1 MPIYP
6 TNRDPLFSELSLA
19 NLIKTQISKMRE
31 IVNSYT
37 DDDFLEI
44 PAADFVQV
52 VFDIGNLP
60 PLVLS
65 REGQRHNPREINTIL
80 LPGRPPMRVQAY
92 VHQIDFPYT
101 GASGLFKHFPD
112 RRDLRAPIAKL
123 NSSAYEGTISI
134 EVIATAD
141 IDVMQIKNAIDEE
154 LNAAFRY
161 IHHQSL
167 QLEPHNSS
175 LLQLATEMVEERR
188 NRILRIRQISEILG
202 YPLIRRPGA
211 PLTYTS
217 PVVRR
222 QLTVRS
228 VSQPGYT
235 PEPTIEET
243 DYKAI
248 LDIIEKMT
256 FVMERSPSVFSQMPE
271 EVLRDHYLVQL
282 NGQYGNATGET
293 FNGAGKTDILVS
305 DKGRNIFIAECKI
318 WHGPSQSQRPLTSPS
333 LPHMARHQA
342 ALIFFNRNKGFTK
355 MLEALWEAV
364 PEHPNYKRGPID
376 EGSSRKRYTFAS
388 KDDPN
393 RELHLTV
400 MAFDTQPHL
409 AE

>member
-6 TNRDPLFSELSLA
+6 TNRDPLFSEFSLA
-19 NLIKTQISKMRE
+19 DLIKAQVSRMRE

-37 DDDFLEI
+37 DDAFLEI
-44 PAADFVQV
+44 PAADFIQA
-52 VFDIGNLP
+52 VFDTGNLP
-60 PLVLS
+60 ALVLS
-65 REGQRHNPREINTIL
+65 REGQRHNPREINTVL

-101 GASGLFKHFPD
+101 GASGLFRHFPD

-123 NSSAYEGTISI
+123 NSGAYEGTISI
-134 EVIATAD
+134 EVIATD
-141 IDVMQIKNAIDEE
+141 DVDGMQVKNAIDEE

-167 QLEPHNSS
+167 QLEPYNSS

-188 NRILRIRQISEILG
+188 NRILRIRQISESLG
-202 YPLIRRPGA
+202 YPLVRRPGA

-217 PVVRR
+217 PVVRK

-228 VSQPGYT
+228 ISQPGYT
-235 PEPTIEET
+235 PEPTIEEA

-248 LDIIEKMT
+248 LNIIEMMT

-318 WHGPSQSQRPLTSPS
+318 WHGPKSVTEALDQLLSYLTW
-333 LPHMARHQA
+333 RDTKA

-364 PEHPNYKRGPID
+364 PAHPNYKRGPID

-388 KDDPN
+388 TDDPN
-393 RELHLTV
+393 REIHLTV
-400 MAFDTQPHL
+400 MAFDTPTTPI
-409 AE
+409 